1 MSENRTGNYAQ
12 KGGETVEKRKEYPEG
27 EPIDCPK
34 CGSDDLD
41 YDEAPNHARCNSCEQ
56 TFTIRAVLIWEE

>member
-1 MSENRTGNYAQ
+1 M
-12 KGGETVEKRKEYPEG
+12 EKRKEYAEG

-41 YDEAPNHARCNSCEQ
+41 YDEAPDCAKCNSCGQ
-56 TFTIRAVLIWEE
+56 TFTIRQVLIWEE